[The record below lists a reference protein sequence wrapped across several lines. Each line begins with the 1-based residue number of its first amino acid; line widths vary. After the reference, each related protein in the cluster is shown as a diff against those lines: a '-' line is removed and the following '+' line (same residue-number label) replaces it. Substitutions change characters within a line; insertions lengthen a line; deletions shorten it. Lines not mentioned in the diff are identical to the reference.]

1 MKSILSPFVKTL
13 AILVLLAGTLN
24 SYAKDA
30 PRFFYQLKVYHY
42 KTAEQYAALNT
53 YLEKAYL
60 PAMHRNGFKQVGVFS
75 TTEKDTADKRVYVF
89 IPFKSWD
96 KVNTV
101 DDLLAK
107 DKTYQTD
114 AKAYTDALY
123 NNAPYTRLEVLLLQA
138 FTGMP
143 QTAVPTLSAPKS
155 QRIYE
160 LRSYESP
167 TEAYHVN
174 KVAMFNVGD
183 EISIFN
189 RLGFNAVFYS
199 SVIAGGRMPN
209 LMYLTVYANADE
221 HKKHWDAFRDD
232 AQWKVLSA
240 KPEYKN
246 NVSHI
251 DSIFLQ
257 AAEYSDF

>member
-1 MKSILSPFVKTL
+1 MKFSVKPF
-13 AILVLLAGTLN
+13 AALLASVILITCSLSG
-24 SYAKDA
+24 YGKDA
-30 PRFFYQLKVYHY
+30 PRSFYQLKVYHY
-42 KTAEQYAALNT
+42 KTTEQYNALNT
-53 YLEKAYL
+53 YLQKAYL
-60 PAMHRNGFKQVGVFS
+60 PAMHRNGFKTVGVFS
-75 TTEKDTADKRVYVF
+75 TTEKDTADKRIYVF
-89 IPFKSWD
+89 VPLSSLD
-96 KVNTV
+96 KLPIIDV
-101 DDLLAK
+101 LLAK
-107 DKTYQTD
+107 DKAYAAD
-114 AKAYTDALY
+114 AKAYTNALY
-123 NNAPYTRLEVLLLQA
+123 NTPPYTRMEVIVLQA

-143 QTAVPTLSAPKS
+143 QSAVPVLPAPKS
-155 QRIYE
+155 ERIYE

-167 TEAYHVN
+167 TEAYHIN

-199 SVIAGGRMPN
+199 SVIAGDRMPN
-209 LMYLTVYANADE
+209 LMYLTVYANNDE
-221 HKKHWDAFRDD
+221 HQKHWNAFRDD
-232 AQWKVLSA
+232 PKWKELSA